1 MNLLNRYRSLAL
13 ALVLVVL
20 SLIVITLS
28 IGRDR
33 ELTRVERYAVD
44 LLAPAQKAV
53 MGVVRSFTSLLDNYF
68 LLVETSKEN
77 IKLREELAR
86 LSQDLVLYRES
97 YLANQRL
104 RRLLE
109 FKESSELP
117 LTAAEVVS
125 YDSTGLYKTIT
136 IDKGLSD
143 GLSSGMAVIGAEGV
157 VGRIVKT
164 GNHYSQVLLLTD
176 RGSGVDALV
185 QNSRARGILKGTGAG
200 TCRLEYVI
208 RNVPVAAGEVVIT
221 SGLAGLFPKGLILGR
236 VSQVNLRDEGEGLFQ
251 TITVEP
257 TIDFD
262 RLEEVLVTTT
272 PNVYFLGADGDS
284 D

>member
-53 MGVVRSFTSLLDNYF
+53 MGVVRSISSLVDNYF

-77 IKLREELAR
+77 IKLRDELAR

-109 FKESSELP
+109 FREGSELP

-136 IDKGLSD
+136 IDKGLAE

-185 QNSRARGILKGTGAG
+185 QNSRARGILKGTGSG
-200 TCRLEYVI
+200 KCRLEYVI
-208 RNVPVAAGEVVIT
+208 RNVSVNPGDVVIT

-236 VSQVNLRDEGEGLFQ
+236 VSSVDLRDEGEGLFQ
-251 TITVEP
+251 TIIVEP
-257 TIDFD
+257 SIDFD
-262 RLEEVLVTTT
+262 RLEEVLVTIT
-272 PNVYFLGADGDS
+272 PNVYFQGADGDS
-284 D
+284 G